1 MQSANKKDS
10 QNQNHTQNQNQND
23 SQISSS
29 SPNLNKKNIT
39 TISSTQKPKFNYQH
53 SYKIITID
61 QNSL

>member
-1 MQSANKKDS
+1 VQSANKKDI
-10 QNQNHTQNQNQND
+10 QNTNHNHTPNIND

-29 SPNLNKKNIT
+29 SPNLNKKYIT

-53 SYKIITID
+53 SYKIID